1 MQNDRYRNDFS
12 WFIEWVDS
20 LAVSV
25 SVILHVFCSILDGF
39 SQLFLHWMQI
49 NLLYLTVL
57 FDLLVGA
64 SSLTPTLP
72 HPNHQQVE
80 WLIGGFSSPP
90 PVLACPNHHPCLPL
104 SQPPPPVIAHL
115 NHHHPLSLPAPTT
128 TPALPHPCPPLSQP
142 PTSWTTCWWF
152 FSTLPRHHWPW
163 PSPAVLC
170 PQPWSLKPPTSHYDL
185 LVVLSCQPW
194 PSNPFTTTTPL
205 VLLPHNQLLSW
216 WAFLT

>member
-80 WLIGGFSSPP
+80 QLIGGFSSPP

-115 NHHHPLSLPAPTT
+115 NHHH
-128 TPALPHPCPPLSQP
+128 HPCPPSPLPSLV
-142 PTSWTTCWWF
+142 PTTNK
-152 FSTLPRHHWPW
+152 LN
-163 PSPAVLC
+163 
-170 PQPWSLKPPTSHYDL
+170 DL
-185 LVVLSCQPW
+185 LVVFFHP
-194 PSNPFTTTTPL
+194 PSPPLALTITSGPLPPALVFKTTNESLWL
-205 VLLPHNQLLSW
+205 VSGSLLPTLALQPLYNHHPPGPPSSQPAS
-216 WAFLT
+216 